1 VGDDAWA
8 AALGGNLLAP
18 MELIRA
24 VLGGMRA
31 RRFGRIVNITS
42 GLVKSPTPEMVLS
55 VSARAALMTLAK
67 AVQTDT
73 LADNVTINNLL
84 PGPFRTDRLK
94 ALAQTIAASDGISVE
109 EAFARLGAR
118 ACRAHRRS
126 GGIWRLLRLSVLGA
140 GGLYFGPE
148 PADRRRGLSG
158 VVLRKGASGGLRR
171 YALNNPVTVRV
182 VSDRLRNLPRRRP
195 QRRFAS
201 GRSIRRTCARWTGTG
216 MQGGNPLARRRHKT
230 PAVTP
235 VPQRPHIGRHRLH
248 VGLIQRR
255 AAQRGHSAIGLL
267 GVATPA
273 VMVLASPSTEPS
285 LHRKA
290 GPASEAPAELPLP
303 SDPWQPAQV
312 PPLACPM

>member
-24 VLGGMRA
+24 VLGGMRT

-118 ACRAHRRS
+118 TCRAHRRS

-140 GGLYFGPE
+140 GGLHFGPE
-148 PADRRRGLSG
+148 PADRRRGYP
-158 VVLRKGASGGLRR
+158 GL
-171 YALNNPVTVRV
+171 
-182 VSDRLRNLPRRRP
+182 
-195 QRRFAS
+195 F
-201 GRSIRRTCARWTGTG
+201 
-216 MQGGNPLARRRHKT
+216 
-230 PAVTP
+230 
-235 VPQRPHIGRHRLH
+235 
-248 VGLIQRR
+248 
-255 AAQRGHSAIGLL
+255 
-267 GVATPA
+267 
-273 VMVLASPSTEPS
+273 
-285 LHRKA
+285 
-290 GPASEAPAELPLP
+290 
-303 SDPWQPAQV
+303 
-312 PPLACPM
+312 